1 MGNVVGRTGF
11 HVTHEKSVKKRG
23 AILDEMMRELK
34 DESIERWAQRNP
46 SIVVE
51 DEGLNRAY
59 VNNGDGRLV
68 PCKDPKEVLAY
79 GQQRLAK
86 LSTPVKEPKLDPVT
100 GKEKGGTTTS
110 SMFVLHLPKSL

>member
-68 PCKDPKEVLAY
+68 RA
-79 GQQRLAK
+79 R
-86 LSTPVKEPKLDPVT
+86 TRR
-100 GKEKGGTTTS
+100 
-110 SMFVLHLPKSL
+110 KSLLTDSSGSLNCPLRLRNRSSIR